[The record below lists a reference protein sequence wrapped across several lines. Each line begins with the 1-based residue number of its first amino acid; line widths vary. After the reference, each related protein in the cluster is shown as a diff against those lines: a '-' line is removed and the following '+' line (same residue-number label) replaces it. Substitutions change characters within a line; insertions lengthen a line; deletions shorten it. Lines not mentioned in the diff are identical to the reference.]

1 MKGEETFKPHRPIK
15 VLYDDDYYAAFDKPA
30 GLLAIPSPK
39 REQHT
44 LLSLVNTPAAASS
57 HPKIAIEP
65 QLQFLPGG
73 PLEKISRRFFLS
85 SGVKPF
91 GFQGGRLH
99 PCHRLDRDTSGV
111 ILFAKGKK
119 NQKIMME
126 AFRQK
131 KVRKIYIAFVHGR
144 LKNRSGEIKSRI
156 RDFDPS
162 RFRRWLPPPYKSLR
176 DSTGPALYQNGTGQA
191 PWAVTRYRV
200 IETKKDFSILEV
212 TPVTGRTNQI
222 RIHFSQLGH
231 PLVGERKYAFGKD
244 YALKFRRTALH
255 ALSLSFIHPVFKKEI
270 RIHSPLPE
278 DMEQFRLRT
287 LS

>member
-1 MKGEETFKPHRPIK
+1 METLRQHRSIK
-15 VLYDDDYYAAFDKPA
+15 VLYNDDYYAAFDKPA

-39 REQHT
+39 REKHT
-44 LLSLVNTPAAASS
+44 LLSLVNAPLAASS
-57 HPKIAIEP
+57 
-65 QLQFLPGG
+65 
-73 PLEKISRRFFLS
+73 
-85 SGVKPF
+85 
-91 GFQGGRLH
+91 QGGRLH

-111 ILFAKGKK
+111 ILFAVGKK

-126 AFRQK
+126 EFRRR
-131 KVRKIYIAFVHGR
+131 KVQKIYIAFIQGR
-144 LKNRSGEIKSRI
+144 LKIPSGEIKSRI
-156 RDFDPS
+156 RHFDSS
-162 RFRRWLPPPYKSLR
+162 RFHPPHRRSVALR
-176 DSTGPALYQNGTGQA
+176 AI
-191 PWAVTRYRV
+191 TRYRV

-231 PLVGERKYAFGKD
+231 PLVGERQYAFGKD

-255 ALSLSFIHPVFKKEI
+255 ALSLSFLHPVFKREI

-278 DMEQFRLRT
+278 DMEQFRLRH